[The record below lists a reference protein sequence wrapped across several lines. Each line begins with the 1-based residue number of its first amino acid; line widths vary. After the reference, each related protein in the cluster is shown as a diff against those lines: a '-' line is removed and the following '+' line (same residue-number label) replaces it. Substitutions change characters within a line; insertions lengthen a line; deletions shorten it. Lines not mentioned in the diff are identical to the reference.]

1 MALQQQAEKLQKE
14 IDDRRQ
20 EIKSDGYLMS
30 IGEWIS
36 LYEDRE
42 IDIHPEFQ
50 RFFRWSSHQK
60 TSLIESILLGIPI
73 PPIFVSQR
81 EDGIWDVV
89 DGLQRLSTI
98 YEFAGKLRDE
108 DNQVSKPLVLEKTKY
123 LPSLEGK
130 KWEDPNDLENSFT
143 QAQRLLI
150 KRSKIAV
157 NILQKESDEMAKYDL
172 FQRLNAGGSI
182 ATPQEIR
189 NCILVMY
196 NKKMY
201 HWMRDLSKNEAF
213 QACLSLSDRSIE
225 EQYDME
231 LLLRFLILRAI
242 DETELRN
249 IGDISTFLTD
259 RMVDIARRE
268 QFNYQ
273 QETEAFQRTFEI
285 LLGQLGSD
293 AFRKYDKSKDRF
305 FGGFLVSAFEV
316 IALGIG
322 YNYKSLPHSTVDLKD
337 VVKLVWTE
345 TKYPSWS
352 GGGTDAKRRIPK
364 LVPLGREM
372 FKA

>member
-1 MALQQQAEKLQKE
+1 MALHQLERLQEEIDKMRKE
-14 IDDRRQ
+14 I
-20 EIKSDGYLMS
+20 KADGYLMS

-36 LYEDRE
+36 LYEDNE

-60 TSLIESILLGIPI
+60 TSLIESLLLGIPI

-98 YEFAGKLRDE
+98 YEFVGKLKDE
-108 DNQVSKPLVLEKTKY
+108 DNQPQPSLILEKTKY
-123 LPSLEGK
+123 LPSLQGK
-130 KWEDPNDLENSFT
+130 KWEDHIDVENSFT

-201 HWMRDLSKNEAF
+201 HWMRSLSRNEAF
-213 QACLSLSDRSIE
+213 QACLSLSDRSID

-231 LLLRFLILRAI
+231 LLLRFLIFRTI
-242 DETELRN
+242 DEVELKN
-249 IGDISTFLTD
+249 IGDISTFLTE
-259 RMVDIARRE
+259 RMVEVAQKE
-268 QFNYQ
+268 QFNYE
-273 QETEAFQRTFEI
+273 QETQAFEKTFEI
-285 LLGQLGSD
+285 LQSQLGSD
-293 AFRKYDKSKDRF
+293 AFRKYDKKKERF

-316 IALGIG
+316 VALGVG
-322 YNYKSLPHSTVDLKD
+322 YNYASLQGSTSDLKD
-337 VVKLVWTE
+337 LVKKVWTE
-345 TKYPSWS
+345 TEYPKHS

-364 LVPLGREM
+364 LVPLGREV